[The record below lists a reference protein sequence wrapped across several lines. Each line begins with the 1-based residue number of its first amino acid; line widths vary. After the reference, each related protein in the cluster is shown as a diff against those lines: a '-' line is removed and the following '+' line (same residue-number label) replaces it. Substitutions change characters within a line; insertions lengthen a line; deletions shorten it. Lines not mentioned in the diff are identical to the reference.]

1 MTRHHTT
8 GLVLDFDGTIMK
20 EDVGNAICDR
30 FASPRWRDVN
40 DQYLEGRLS
49 IFEAQQEMWDLVSA
63 TEQAIEAF
71 LGGLERRRGFVELLE
86 RASKRDIPIVI
97 ASGGF
102 EWYIQR
108 LLGSDLRMV
117 DAVYANRLSF
127 DSAGKIR
134 PQFPHL
140 DQLGC
145 HRCAVCKA
153 RVIERFRSDLGSDST
168 IIFAGDGAS
177 DQCAVTHADRV
188 YTVRGSSLA
197 RFCSASGIAHAAF
210 DTFDSV
216 ALI

>member
-1 MTRHHTT
+1 MIRHQTT
-8 GLVLDFDGTIMK
+8 VLVLDFDGTIMK

-30 FASPRWRDVN
+30 FASSEWRDIN
-40 DQYLEGRLS
+40 DQYLAGRLS
-49 IFEAQQEMWDLVSA
+49 IFEAQQEMWNLVLA
-63 TEQAIEAF
+63 TEQALEAF
-71 LGGLERRRGFVELLE
+71 LAGLERRHGLVELLE
-86 RASKRDIPIVI
+86 RASKRGISVVI

-102 EWYIQR
+102 EWYITR
-108 LLGSDLRMV
+108 LLGSDLRMI

-127 DSAGKIR
+127 TSAGKIR

-140 DQLGC
+140 NQLGC

-153 RVIERFRSDLGSDST
+153 RVIEHLRSDLAADSA

-197 RFCSASGIAHAAF
+197 RFCSASGIKHTAF